1 MRGGGDR
8 NRYIRMRFDERQER
22 VLEGQENRWKS
33 AATRGYM
40 GMGRILRKYQRLGM
54 GKASRSQC

>member
-1 MRGGGDR
+1 
-8 NRYIRMRFDERQER
+8 MRFDERQER